1 MLPPMRRRSATAP
14 AAWCRW
20 LALACTALMVAQPA
34 LANAARANGA
44 PAARIIIVPAC
55 DGDCDGDG
63 LVSIA
68 ELVTGVNIAQGQLD
82 AAACP
87 AADTDANGAVAIA
100 ELIAA
105 VRSALADCAAVAD
118 PLSLSDAALAPGE
131 MLTVFHSSIAAG
143 ATVEVTFQGAGR
155 YRLTVRTELTE
166 SGAARVAV
174 PPFVDLA
181 TGRFSAGDV
190 AVSIGG
196 VEGAA
201 PLFIAALPE
210 VGGPPGAVTAALL
223 GSTLDSISGALTGLA
238 ALRSETGLEEPRLAL
253 ALIDQA
259 DLVGALADE
268 IAGGALTLGTPT
280 GPVVMDG
287 ATLALLDRVLAAP
300 YLGYARQHPTG
311 ADVGRA
317 AGVVPTAEELAEL
330 IDRVKRQ
337 GISGMQLLG
346 SYVSVLSGVVGLVS
360 SAIPGGQPLAGVAAT
375 AAVFSTAVV
384 TAVAAALGV
393 TADAVIA
400 ALRGERYD
408 AYHAARSAEDI
419 VISGLRSIALTAA
432 GAIEWAGQALVNLI
446 GLANDTR
453 DGVISLRD
461 AKCANEDQG
470 QPRFAAR
477 LVFDNFCR
485 LTREPNAPTATPT
498 ATVRPPASATPTRVR
513 TATPIRTAT
522 AARPTATPA
531 RTNTAPPRTATA
543 RPTATRPPASATR
556 TAVPTHTPTV
566 PRTAT
571 PTRTPTRTR
580 TSTRTPSEG
589 AFTVLFYR
597 NLNGATGS
605 GAAGAQIKLSGAA
618 DFPTIGWTAAVGNAQ
633 QVTVGR
639 SGGDLLYGIASSG
652 DGEPVPIHAPV
663 RYGDYG
669 IPDTVRFFDFAAPPL
684 QAGSEYVAV
693 VTPFVF
699 QGGTASIVFR
709 VNR

>member
-1 MLPPMRRRSATAP
+1 MVRAMTRRISTARAT
-14 AAWCRW
+14 WRRW
-20 LALACTALMVAQPA
+20 SALACAALAMAQPA
-34 LANAARANGA
+34 PASAARVASG
-44 PAARIIIVPAC
+44 PARIIIIPAC

-63 LVSIA
+63 RVSIA

-105 VRSALADCAAVAD
+105 VRGALADCAAVAD

-143 ATVEVTFQGAGR
+143 DAVDVTFQGAGR
-155 YRLTVRTELTE
+155 YRLSVRTELTE
-166 SGAARVAV
+166 PGAARVAV
-174 PPFVDLA
+174 PPFVDPA

-196 VEGAA
+196 VDGTA
-201 PLFIAALPE
+201 PFFIAALPE

-223 GSTLDSISGALTGLA
+223 GGTLDSVSGALTGLA
-238 ALRSETGLEEPRLAL
+238 AFRSETGIEGPRLAL
-253 ALIDQA
+253 ALVDQA
-259 DLVGALADE
+259 DLAGALADE
-268 IAGGALTLGTPT
+268 IGGGSLTLGTPT
-280 GPVVMDG
+280 GPAVMDG

-317 AGVVPTAEELAEL
+317 AGVSTPEELAEL

-346 SYVSVLSGVVGLVS
+346 SYVSVLTGVVGLVS
-360 SAIPGGQPLAGVAAT
+360 SAIPGGQPLAGVAAAT
-375 AAVFSTAVV
+375 AVASTAVV
-384 TAVAAALGV
+384 TLGSALVSIVADLSV
-393 TADAVIA
+393 D
-400 ALRGERYD
+400 ALRGEDPDLYR
-408 AYHAARSAEDI
+408 AARNAED
-419 VISGLRSIALTAA
+419 VFISGLRSIALTAA
-432 GAIEWAGQALVNLI
+432 GAIEWAGQELVNLV

-477 LVFDNFCR
+477 LVFDSFCR
-485 LTREPNAPTATPT
+485 LTGEPSAPTATPT
-498 ATVRPPASATPTRVR
+498 ATVRPPASVTPTRAR

-522 AARPTATPA
+522 V
-531 RTNTAPPRTATA
+531 PPRTATP

-571 PTRTPTRTR
+571 ATRTPTRTR
-580 TSTRTPSEG
+580 TATRTPNDG

-605 GAAGAQIKLSGAA
+605 GASGAQVRLSGAS
-618 DFPTIGWTAAVGNAQ
+618 DFPTIGWTAAVGSAQ

-639 SGGDLLYGIASSG
+639 NGGDLLYGIASSG

-663 RYGDYG
+663 RYGDYA
-669 IPDTVRFFDFAAPPL
+669 IPDTIRFFDFPAPPL